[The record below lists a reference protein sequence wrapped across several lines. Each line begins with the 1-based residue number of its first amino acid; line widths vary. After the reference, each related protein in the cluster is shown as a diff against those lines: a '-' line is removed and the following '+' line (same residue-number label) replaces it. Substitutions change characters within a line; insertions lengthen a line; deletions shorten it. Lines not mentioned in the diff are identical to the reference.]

1 MATLLKVQTSLFGE
15 QGQSSQLADRF
26 IERWRAEH
34 PQGRVVVRDLSTNP
48 LPHLTAERFQAFG
61 TKAADRTPKQQA
73 IVAESDALIAELE
86 NAHTVVFAVPMY
98 NFSVPSTIRAYFDH
112 IARSG
117 VTFRYT
123 ENGPEGLIKDKK
135 TYVFVARGGVY
146 PEGVDTQTP
155 YLKQF
160 LSFIGLDDLTFV
172 YAEGLAMGEE
182 SRTRSLALA
191 HSSIDVLTSPQT
203 MAA

>member
-1 MATLLKVQTSLFGE
+1 MATLLKVQASLFGE

-123 ENGPEGLIKDKK
+123 ENGPEGLIKGKK

-146 PEGVDTQTP
+146 PEDVDTQTP

-191 HSSIDVLTSPQT
+191 HASIDVLTSPQT